1 MTRSQAV
8 LMDSLMRFLSMY
20 RAHSHMALRMIVGG
34 YFTVDLKLLQFRK
47 MSSFSFLDRRGD
59 NSNTFIFTKE
69 IIRVMEVSKDVK
81 DKGSVLNK
89 LVEVVVTESPSR
101 KAVEK
106 PEECI
111 YHKTMVKK
119 TEQKLAFSEAC
130 QMRLGAKMQ
139 MKVMEKKDK
148 ENKAEDQEKEVLEKV
163 RS

>member
-8 LMDSLMRFLSMY
+8 LMDSLKRFLSMY
-20 RAHSHMALRMIVGG
+20 RAHSHMTLRMIIGG

-69 IIRVMEVSKDVK
+69 IIRLMEVSKD
-81 DKGSVLNK
+81 KGSILNK

-130 QMRLGAKMQ
+130 QTRLGAKLQ